1 MNKNSSWVFTC
12 VLIILAVVCFVLV
25 DKTEKLYN
33 TNEALRQQIEDNEE
47 NYKSSLDS
55 LNDTLSDTQVDLN
68 VMTNRYKQVSE
79 NYEETHERYIT
90 ALETVV
96 SLKEKLKGFDLP
108 VYNYTREQVVLLAKC
123 VQCEAGE
130 NNEKSQRYI
139 ASVILNRVKSGH
151 FKDSIKEVI
160 YEKVNG
166 VPQFSVAYDGSMD
179 KCSLSSKVLA
189 NVYSVIVHGK
199 ELPDDVLYFYSAKLK
214 SDNWVKSRTVYDTV
228 EGTVFCY

>member
-1 MNKNSSWVFTC
+1 MEQKS
-12 VLIILAVVCFVLV
+12 
-25 DKTEKLYN
+25 KEY
-33 TNEALRQQIEDNEE
+33 EE
-47 NYKSSLDS
+47 SAKSLEEQ
-55 LNDTLSDTQVDLN
+55 LNDTLVDLN
-68 VMTNRYKQVSE
+68 TTKNRYKQVSE
-79 NYEETHERYIT
+79 NYEETHEKYLT

-96 SLKEKLKGFDLP
+96 ALKEKLKGFDLP
-108 VYNYTREQVVLLAKC
+108 VYSYTREQVVLLAKC

-160 YEKVNG
+160 YEKING

-214 SDNWVKSRTVYDTV
+214 SDNWVKSRIVYDTV